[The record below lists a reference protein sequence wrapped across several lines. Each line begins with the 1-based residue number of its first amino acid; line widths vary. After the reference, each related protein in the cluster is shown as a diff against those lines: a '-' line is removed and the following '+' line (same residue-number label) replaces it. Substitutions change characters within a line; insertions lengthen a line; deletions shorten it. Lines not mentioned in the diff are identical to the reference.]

1 LQAPNLPSNPPPFF
15 FIRGLASSSRRHRAC
30 AAAPYPFPFHLP
42 HPPFFQVDRGTQRIR
57 ANGLAKTARVVQG
70 NFLQLPFGNAH
81 FDAAYAIEAT
91 CHAPNPADV
100 YGEIFRVLKPGGRFA
115 CYEWVMTSRFKPG
128 DARHELIKRCI
139 ESGDGLPSLALPED
153 CARAL
158 EKVRWKDGGHWRRQR
173 NAGGRGGIGEL
184 RRTMTERAMNVH
196 TPPTFTPLR
205 SALLSRKCAT

>member
-1 LQAPNLPSNPPPFF
+1 MSLRDSAL
-15 FIRGLASSSRRHRAC
+15 
-30 AAAPYPFPFHLP
+30 PFHTPSSHLL
-42 HPPFFQVDRGTQRIR
+42 FFQVGRGTQRIR

-158 EKVRWKDGGHWRRQR
+158 EKVRGVGGH
-173 NAGGRGGIGEL
+173 AGRGKEWSGAVGQIGKHSVGHGPSEQ
-184 RRTMTERAMNVH
+184 
-196 TPPTFTPLR
+196 
-205 SALLSRKCAT
+205 